1 MASVT
6 KDKLT
11 WIYTNYGLRRIT
23 EVMANPDDKLAITKL
38 VVGDS
43 ETMTYDEETGLPIY
57 HYDYYTPDPTQVD
70 LKHPVDSFFFHGK
83 ELDLDKDIKQSNIPI
98 NNKVYSLETCQ
109 FISKH
114 INRAIVTRKKSP
126 NIKII
131 SQKGDYVL
139 ETDCPVNELANKLN
153 IKTQYITR
161 ILRGEAKTHNGW
173 TFKYG

>member
-70 LKHPVDSFFFHGK
+70 QNTLWIHSSFTVK
-83 ELDLDKDIKQSNIPI
+83 N
-98 NNKVYSLETCQ
+98 
-109 FISKH
+109 
-114 INRAIVTRKKSP
+114 
-126 NIKII
+126 
-131 SQKGDYVL
+131 
-139 ETDCPVNELANKLN
+139 
-153 IKTQYITR
+153 
-161 ILRGEAKTHNGW
+161 
-173 TFKYG
+173 